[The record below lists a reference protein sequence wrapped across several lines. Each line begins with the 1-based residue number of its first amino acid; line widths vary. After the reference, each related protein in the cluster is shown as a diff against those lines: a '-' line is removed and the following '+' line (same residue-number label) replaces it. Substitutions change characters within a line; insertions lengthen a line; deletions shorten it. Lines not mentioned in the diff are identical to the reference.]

1 MSTALALAWS
11 TLALVAGVSGHARAQ
26 EGLGQESATN
36 RQVVPY
42 VVTDD
47 AITEPLAVQRGDPA
61 LGEALIGERHRSLC
75 ILCHALPSGVERLQ
89 GTLAP
94 SLAGI
99 GSRLSEGQI
108 RLRIV
113 DMKRLNPESIMP
125 TYHALP
131 ASARI
136 APGWQG
142 KPVLGAAE
150 IEHLVAY
157 LVTLKE

>member
-1 MSTALALAWS
+1 MAGAWAAVALS
-11 TLALVAGVSGHARAQ
+11 CGQPGTARADDMA
-26 EGLGQESATN
+26 GQELA
-36 RQVVPY
+36 PY
-42 VVTDD
+42 VVSGD
-47 AITEPLAVQRGDPA
+47 AILEPLAGRRGDPA
-61 LGEALIGERHRSLC
+61 LGQALIWERHRSLC
-75 ILCHALPSGVERLQ
+75 ILCHALPSGAAQLQ

-99 GSRLSEGQI
+99 GSRLDEGQI

-113 DMKRLNPESIMP
+113 DMKRLNPESLMP
-125 TYHALP
+125 TYHSLRAGQ
-131 ASARI
+131 RI
-136 APGWQG
+136 APAWQG

>member
-1 MSTALALAWS
+1 MALACSPAP
-11 TLALVAGVSGHARAQ
+11 AQ
-26 EGLGQESATN
+26 EMAGPELA
-36 RQVVPY
+36 PY
-42 VVTDD
+42 VVTGD
-47 AITEPLAVQRGDPA
+47 AIIEPLAGQRGDAA
-61 LGEALIGERHRSLC
+61 LGRALIGERHRSLC
-75 ILCHALPSGVERLQ
+75 ILCHAVPEGAAPLQ

-99 GSRLSEGQI
+99 GSRLDEGQI

-113 DMKRLNPESIMP
+113 DMKRLNPESLMP
-125 TYHALP
+125 TYHAP
-131 ASARI
+131 PDGARI
-136 APGWQG
+136 APAWQG

>member
-1 MSTALALAWS
+1 MKRALAGAWAAA
-11 TLALVAGVSGHARAQ
+11 ALLLGTPGTARADDIAVSV
-26 EGLGQESATN
+26 LA
-36 RQVVPY
+36 PY
-42 VVTDD
+42 AVTAD
-47 AITEPLAVQRGDPA
+47 AINEPLAGHRGDPA
-61 LGEALIGERHRSLC
+61 RGQVLLGERHRSLC
-75 ILCHALPSGVERLQ
+75 ILCHALPSGAAQLQ

-108 RLRIV
+108 RLRLV

-125 TYHALP
+125 AYYSLHTG
-131 ASARI
+131 ART
-136 APGWQG
+136 AQAWQN
-142 KPVLGAAE
+142 KPVLEAAE

>member
-1 MSTALALAWS
+1 MRPARALALGASAAVLAVPWAS
-11 TLALVAGVSGHARAQ
+11 TAQ
-26 EGLGQESATN
+26 AAEEATL
-36 RQVVPY
+36 VPY
-42 VVTDD
+42 VVAGD
-47 AITEPLAVQRGDPA
+47 AILEPLAGVRGDAARGQA
-61 LGEALIGERHRSLC
+61 LMGERHRSLC
-75 ILCHALPSGVERLQ
+75 ILCHAVPEGMPALQ

-125 TYHALP
+125 SYHARLDGV
-131 ASARI
+131 RI
-136 APGWQG
+136 APAWQG

-157 LVTLKE
+157 LVTLNE

>member
-1 MSTALALAWS
+1 MRRAQAFVWAGVAVAFISMPMAAARAG
-11 TLALVAGVSGHARAQ
+11 TLAGAEPA
-26 EGLGQESATN
+26 
-36 RQVVPY
+36 PY
-42 VVTDD
+42 VIDGD
-47 AITEPLAVQRGDPA
+47 AILEPLDGRRGDA
-61 LGEALIGERHRSLC
+61 AVGQQLIGERHRSLC
-75 ILCHALPSGVERLQ
+75 ILCHAVPEGAAQLQ

-94 SLAGI
+94 GLAGI

-113 DMKRLNPESIMP
+113 DMKRLNPASIMP
-125 TYHALP
+125 AYHAL
-131 ASARI
+131 R
-136 APGWQG
+136 PGVRTAQAWQG

>member
-1 MSTALALAWS
+1 M
-11 TLALVAGVSGHARAQ
+11 RADDAA
-26 EGLGQESATN
+26 GQELA
-36 RQVVPY
+36 PY
-42 VVTDD
+42 VVTED
-47 AITEPLAVQRGDPA
+47 AIPEPLAGLRGDAA
-61 LGEALIGERHRSLC
+61 LGQALIGERHHSLC
-75 ILCHALPSGVERLQ
+75 ILCHALPSGAAQLQ

-108 RLRIV
+108 RLRLV

-125 TYHALP
+125 AYYALREGFRTAP
-131 ASARI
+131 A
-136 APGWQG
+136 WQG

>member
-1 MSTALALAWS
+1 MRWALIGA
-11 TLALVAGVSGHARAQ
+11 TLVLCGVLPGPARSQEVAGPELA
-26 EGLGQESATN
+26 
-36 RQVVPY
+36 PY
-42 VVTDD
+42 LVIGD
-47 AITEPLAVQRGDPA
+47 AIPEPLAGRRGDAA
-61 LGEALIGERHRSLC
+61 LGRALIGERHRSLC
-75 ILCHALPSGVERLQ
+75 ILCHALPSGAAPLQ

-99 GSRLSEGQI
+99 GSRLDEGQI

-113 DMKRLNPESIMP
+113 DMKRLNPASIMP
-125 TYHALP
+125 SYHVRP
-131 ASARI
+131 ESVRI
-136 APGWQG
+136 APAWQG

>member
-1 MSTALALAWS
+1 MAAAQDLA
-11 TLALVAGVSGHARAQ
+11 
-26 EGLGQESATN
+26 
-36 RQVVPY
+36 PY
-42 VVTDD
+42 VVTED
-47 AITEPLAVQRGDPA
+47 AILKPLAGRRGDA
-61 LGEALIGERHRSLC
+61 ARGRALIGERQRSLC
-75 ILCHALPSGVERLQ
+75 ILCHALPSGAAQLQ

-108 RLRIV
+108 RLRLA

-125 TYHALP
+125 TYYALRDGFRVAP
-131 ASARI
+131 A
-136 APGWQG
+136 WQG

>member
-1 MSTALALAWS
+1 MRRALAGAALALS
-11 TLALVAGVSGHARAQ
+11 GVAGDAVRADAQ
-26 EGLGQESATN
+26 KGAE
-36 RQVVPY
+36 RVPY

-47 AITEPLAVQRGDPA
+47 GIREPLGGQRGDPA
-61 LGEALIGERHRSLC
+61 MGQALIAERHRSLC
-75 ILCHALPSGVERLQ
+75 ILCHAVPGGAMPLQ

-94 SLAGI
+94 SLAGV
-99 GSRLSEGQI
+99 GARLDEGQI

-125 TYHALP
+125 SYHAR
-131 ASARI
+131 ATGARI
-136 APGWQG
+136 APAWQD

-150 IEHLVAY
+150 IENLVAY